1 MNLGQLTS
9 KAKALVEKRGG
20 TDSLKQDAE
29 ELKKIASGSGSVG
42 DKAKAAAAAVK
53 DPGADESPAPTQAA
67 EQYVATPETPE
78 RQGRGGDDATRRR
91 AGRRRR
97 R

>member
-9 KAKALVEKRGG
+9 KAKALVDKRGG

-29 ELKKIASGSGSVG
+29 ELKKIASGKGSVG

-53 DPGADESPAPTQAA
+53 DPGADDSPDPHPPEAQAAAPTRPQAEA
-67 EQYVATPETPE
+67 SRDE
-78 RQGRGGDDATRRR
+78 RATRPR